1 MFLIYHGY
9 NHNAVHLM
17 CVFAIQLR
25 AHLPALSR
33 LPRSWTLIYSLDQ
46 HGISLNTLYSHC
58 ESHLTRKPE
67 PGEFGVS
74 KGMLLA
80 MKDAGA
86 GDDDDEHRAVFGAWI
101 AEGLRMNKGKG
112 YSGGGES

>member
-1 MFLIYHGY
+1 M
-9 NHNAVHLM
+9 
-17 CVFAIQLR
+17 
-25 AHLPALSR
+25 
-33 LPRSWTLIYSLDQ
+33 LIYSLDQ

-80 MKDAGA
+80 IKDAGA
-86 GDDDDEHRAVFGAWI
+86 GDDDEHRALFGAWI
-101 AEGLRMNKGKG
+101 AEGFKMNKGKG